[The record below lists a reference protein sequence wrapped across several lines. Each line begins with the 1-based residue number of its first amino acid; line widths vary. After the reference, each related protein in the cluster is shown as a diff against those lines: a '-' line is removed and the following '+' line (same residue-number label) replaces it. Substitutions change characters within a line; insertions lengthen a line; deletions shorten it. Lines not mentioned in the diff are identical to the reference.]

1 MANSKDIPLE
11 EQLQALDQD
20 DEWTVL
26 ETFKKTE
33 TERTQK
39 VARRV
44 DGDEVSVPFIRK
56 EFSPDSKQ
64 GEAYNFLWQEQWKG
78 RFLSHCPK
86 IEDYYEYAGTRVVIL
101 GFSPGVTLEEYI
113 RENSLSNEQI
123 RSIFADI
130 CEAVRELHETFE
142 TPLIHRDLKPTN
154 IIINSDKVS
163 IIDFGIARV
172 RRGGLTPDTTQ
183 FGTPAFAPPEQYG
196 FSETSVESDIY
207 ALGMVL
213 YFMLTKKLSKM
224 PLRDNPTFSQEIPSQ
239 FKDILLKATAFDPQ
253 DRYHSARELK
263 EAVLSSSEYSDENV
277 QTAVQNSASNNKPIE
292 DKASFSSI
300 KEKVGKVYN
309 AVLFALAALIVF
321 IVFGATFFPNEQGL
335 EYTFPE
341 RLVGYVGRVGIP
353 ALMWI
358 FVLLDKSRL
367 KERFE
372 WMQKLNWKKYILIVL
387 LSIVIMFG
395 FALLT
400 TAL

>member
-1 MANSKDIPLE
+1 M
-11 EQLQALDQD
+11 
-20 DEWTVL
+20 
-26 ETFKKTE
+26 
-33 TERTQK
+33 
-39 VARRV
+39 
-44 DGDEVSVPFIRK
+44 
-56 EFSPDSKQ
+56 
-64 GEAYNFLWQEQWKG
+64 
-78 RFLSHCPK
+78 
-86 IEDYYEYAGTRVVIL
+86 
-101 GFSPGVTLEEYI
+101 
-113 RENSLSNEQI
+113 
-123 RSIFADI
+123 
-130 CEAVRELHETFE
+130 
-142 TPLIHRDLKPTN
+142 
-154 IIINSDKVS
+154 
-163 IIDFGIARV
+163 
-172 RRGGLTPDTTQ
+172 
-183 FGTPAFAPPEQYG
+183 
-196 FSETSVESDIY
+196 
-207 ALGMVL
+207 
-213 YFMLTKKLSKM
+213 
-224 PLRDNPTFSQEIPSQ
+224 
-239 FKDILLKATAFDPQ
+239 LKATAFDPQ

-321 IVFGATFFPNEQGL
+321 VVFGATFFPNEEGSA
-335 EYTFPE
+335 YTFAE
-341 RLVGYVGRVGIP
+341 RLIGYVGCVGLP

>member
-33 TERTQK
+33 TECTQK

-154 IIINSDKVS
+154 IIINNDKVS

-224 PLRDNPTFSQEIPSQ
+224 PLRDNPTFSQEIPPQ

-253 DRYHSARELK
+253 DRYHSVRKLK
-263 EAVLSSSEYSDENV
+263 EAVMSSSENLHAEGLNIDEDV
-277 QTAVQNSASNNKPIE
+277 ESIK
-292 DKASFSSI
+292 DKASLSSI
-300 KEKVGKVYN
+300 REKVRKVYN
-309 AVLFALAALIVF
+309 AVLFALAALIEF
-321 IVFGATFFPNEQGL
+321 GVFGATFFPNVEGSA
-335 EYTFPE
+335 YTFAE
-341 RLVGYVGRVGIP
+341 RLVGYVGCVGLP

-358 FVLLDKSRL
+358 LFCSTSQD
-367 KERFE
+367 
-372 WMQKLNWKKYILIVL
+372 
-387 LSIVIMFG
+387 
-395 FALLT
+395 
-400 TAL
+400 